1 MRISYFFIERPVF
14 ASVISLMIIFI
25 GLVSLLDLSVR
36 EYPKIDEPVVSVRTD
51 YKGAAPEIIESQ
63 ITKPLEDSIAGI
75 EGIKTLSSVSRQG
88 RSNITVRF
96 KTYRDP
102 DDAASV
108 YKFTIIFVYS
118 FSLNVETDGTA
129 FFPNFALLAQMS
141 DFKSFMPSLRF
152 IMDKQ

>member
-1 MRISYFFIERPVF
+1 
-14 ASVISLMIIFI
+14 MIIFI

-102 DDAASV
+102 DDAASDV
-108 YKFTIIFVYS
+108 R
-118 FSLNVETDGTA
+118 VE
-129 FFPNFALLAQMS
+129 FQEF
-141 DFKSFMPSLRF
+141 
-152 IMDKQ
+152 